1 MRLRLIMGRVTSA
14 CDKEII
20 LNKPNLALPH
30 GSGEVPPIKRYS
42 HFMRKFVATVAR
54 FLRLKKYADAYRIQS
69 HRVARI
75 AHNSALA
82 AQS

>member
-1 MRLRLIMGRVTSA
+1 MRLGLIMGRVTSA
-14 CDKEII
+14 CDKEIM

-54 FLRLKKYADAYRIQS
+54 YGGFES
-69 HRVARI
+69 HVMGS
-75 AHNSALA
+75 HA
-82 AQS
+82 A